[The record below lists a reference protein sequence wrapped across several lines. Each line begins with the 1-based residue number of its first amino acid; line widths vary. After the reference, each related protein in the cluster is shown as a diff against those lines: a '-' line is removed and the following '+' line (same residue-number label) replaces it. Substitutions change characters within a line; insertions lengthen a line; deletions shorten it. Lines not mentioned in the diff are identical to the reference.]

1 MLYVLFFS
9 DVKCNN
15 DHYIHFVLYCCIEKL
30 IKQLRLGCLGI
41 YWSPQTP
48 RLITIPDAK
57 TLISP
62 ANTPWIPV
70 AEGTPQLPSRLIAI
84 SDISADPGGSIQFM
98 NECTSIDEP
107 FCL

>member
-1 MLYVLFFS
+1 M
-9 DVKCNN
+9 
-15 DHYIHFVLYCCIEKL
+15 IE
-30 IKQLRLGCLGI
+30 QLRLGCLGI

-57 TLISP
+57 SLLSP